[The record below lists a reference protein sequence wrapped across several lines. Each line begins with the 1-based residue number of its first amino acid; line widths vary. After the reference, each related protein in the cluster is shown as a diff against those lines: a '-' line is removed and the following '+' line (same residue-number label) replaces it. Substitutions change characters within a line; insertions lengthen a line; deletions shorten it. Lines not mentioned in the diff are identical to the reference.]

1 MRNFILLL
9 CIGSLNLMHAQISQ
23 PPAISVKKDSKEEF
37 SVAELDSLRKEYS
50 VLNTRSMYGSEEYV
64 EDLKFLNKGLSYFPE
79 DPYLYSFRGNLY
91 MKFREFDKAIDDF
104 TISIN
109 LTDNDTLKVEALSNR
124 AAAKINKRDFE
135 GGYNDLIEAY
145 NIDPV
150 NVPVLSNLGAVCDEI
165 GKDEETL
172 EYLKKAIEIDPDFYP
187 AYGNIGFKYQ
197 EMGEHT
203 KAIEY
208 FNKVLEFKP
217 NEPLGYSNRSFN
229 KYKTGDLNG
238 ALADIN
244 KSLSIYPSNSYAYK
258 VRALI
263 YIEQGDMEK
272 ACDDIN
278 ISLAEGYTK
287 MYGDEVEKL
296 NEKYCESK

>member
-1 MRNFILLL
+1 MRTFISLMFLGNLCLLNAQVSNPP
-9 CIGSLNLMHAQISQ
+9 SLQVENEIKMEYSAAQM
-23 PPAISVKKDSKEEF
+23 DSI
-37 SVAELDSLRKEYS
+37 RKEYQ
-50 VLNTRSMYGSEEYV
+50 VLKTRSMYGSQEY
-64 EDLKFLNKGLSYFPE
+64 EHDIRFLNKGIAYFPE
-79 DPYLYSFRGNLY
+79 DPYLYNSRGNLH

-104 TISIN
+104 TTCIN
-109 LTDNDTLKVEALSNR
+109 LTDNDTVKVEALSNR

-135 GGYNDLIEAY
+135 GGYNDLMDAY
-145 NIDPV
+145 KKDPN

-165 GKDEETL
+165 GRDEETL
-172 EYLKKAIEIDPDFYP
+172 KYLKRAIEIDPDFYP

-197 EMGEHT
+197 EMGQHK

-208 FNKVLEFKP
+208 FNKVLEFNP
-217 NEPLGYSNRSFN
+217 GEPLGYSNRSFN
-229 KYKTGDLNG
+229 KYKIGDLEG

-258 VRALI
+258 VRAMI
-263 YIEQGDMEK
+263 YIEQGALEK

-296 NEKYCESK
+296 NEKYCENK